1 MLILAALAMAATL
14 VLALLL
20 LAGSGEEGSR
30 GPGQPEGPAARPVE
44 ETAAPTRAAPEGP
57 PPDAVLPVTPQLVAD
72 EVTETTRALRR
83 AIDAWRPEGDPLRER
98 PPEDLVLLAM
108 HQQRLAFAMAGAE
121 RLGDATLAL
130 LPADVREE
138 ATDTVAARRALADIP
153 KGDPDDDGDEDEPA
167 PPPIR
172 TGPPEPPDL
181 LREHYDAAAER
192 FGVRWELLAA
202 VNFVESGFG
211 RLRNSSVAGAQGPM
225 QFIPTTWGAYGMG
238 GDIDDPG
245 DAVLGA
251 ANYLSAS
258 GAPEDQEGALFA
270 YNRSTS
276 YGEAVSRHAEAIDR
290 DPRHFY
296 ALYAWQVYVAGPDGT
311 RRITGPGL

>member
-1 MLILAALAMAATL
+1 MLILAALATV

-20 LAGSGEEGSR
+20 LSGGGEEGSGAA
-30 GPGQPEGPAARPVE
+30 GPL
-44 ETAAPTRAAPEGP
+44 AAPDEEPARAAPSQPP
-57 PPDAVLPVTPQLVAD
+57 PPDAVLPVTPQLVAG
-72 EVTETTRALRR
+72 EVTRTTRSLRQ
-83 AIDAWRPEGDPLRER
+83 AIDAWTAEGDPLRER

-108 HQQRLAFAMAGAE
+108 HQQRLAFAMNGAQ

-130 LPADVREE
+130 LPADVRDEV
-138 ATDTVAARRALADIP
+138 ADTVAARRALVDIP
-153 KGDPDDDGDEDEPA
+153 KGDPDDDGDEPE

-172 TGPPEPPDL
+172 TGPPQPPDL
-181 LREHYDAAAER
+181 LREHYERAQER
-192 FGVRWELLAA
+192 FDVRWELLAA

-211 RLRNSSVAGAQGPM
+211 HLRNSSVAGAQGPM
-225 QFIPTTWGAYGMG
+225 QFIPATWEAYGMG
-238 GDIDDPG
+238 GDIDDPR

-251 ANYLSAS
+251 ANYLSDS

-276 YGEAVSRHAEAIDR
+276 YVEAVSRHAGAIDR

-311 RRITGPGL
+311 KRITGPGL

>member
-1 MLILAALAMAATL
+1 VLILATLVIVATVALAL
-14 VLALLL
+14 VV
-20 LAGSGEEGSR
+20 GGGGGGGGGEGE
-30 GPGQPEGPAARPVE
+30 PAAQP
-44 ETAAPTRAAPEGP
+44 AAPAGPP
-57 PPDAVLPVTPQLVAD
+57 PPDAVLPVTPKSVAA
-72 EVTETTRALRR
+72 EVTQTTRALRR
-83 AIDAWRPEGDPLRER
+83 AIDAWTARGDPLRER

-108 HQQRLAFAMAGAE
+108 HQQRLVFAMA
-121 RLGDATLAL
+121 RVQRTGDAALTL
-130 LPADVREE
+130 LPADVRGEV
-138 ATDTVAARRALADIP
+138 ADTVAARRALADIP
-153 KGDPDDDGDEDEPA
+153 KGDPDDDGDEPE

-172 TGPPEPPDL
+172 TGPPQPPDL

-192 FGVRWELLAA
+192 FDVRWELLAA

-225 QFIPTTWGAYGMG
+225 QFIPATWEAYGMG
-238 GDIDDPG
+238 GDIDDPR
-245 DAVLGA
+245 DAVMGA

-296 ALYAWQVYVAGPDGT
+296 ALYSWQVYVEGPQGA

>member
-1 MLILAALAMAATL
+1 
-14 VLALLL
+14 
-20 LAGSGEEGSR
+20 
-30 GPGQPEGPAARPVE
+30 
-44 ETAAPTRAAPEGP
+44 
-57 PPDAVLPVTPQLVAD
+57 VTQ
-72 EVTETTRALRR
+72 TTRALRM
-83 AIDAWRPEGDPLRER
+83 AIDAWTAEGNPLRER
-98 PPEDLVLLAM
+98 PPENLVLLAM
-108 HQQRLAFAMAGAE
+108 HQQRLAFAMNGQP
-121 RLGDATLAL
+121 RLGDTTLAL
-130 LPADVREE
+130 LPADVRDE
-138 ATDTVAARRALADIP
+138 AADTVAARRALADIP
-153 KGDPDDDGDEDEPA
+153 KGDPDDDGGGDEPE

-192 FGVRWELLAA
+192 FDVRWELLAA
-202 VNFVESGFG
+202 VNLVESGFG

-225 QFIPTTWGAYGMG
+225 QFIPATWEAYGMG
-238 GDIDDPG
+238 GEIDDPR
-245 DAVLGA
+245 DAILGA

-276 YGEAVSRHAEAIDR
+276 YGEAVSRHAGAIDR

-311 RRITGPGL
+311 KRITGPGL

>member
-1 MLILAALAMAATL
+1 MLILAALAIAATV

-20 LAGSGEEGSR
+20 VAGGEEQGS
-30 GPGQPEGPAARPVE
+30 PAAAP
-44 ETAAPTRAAPEGP
+44 AAPTRPPGP
-57 PPDAVLPVTPQLVAD
+57 PSPDAVLPVTPQLVAD
-72 EVTETTRALRR
+72 EVALTTRALRR
-83 AIDAWRPEGDPLRER
+83 AIEVWTAKGDPLRER

-108 HQQRLAFAMAGAE
+108 HQQRLAFAMNGE
-121 RLGDATLAL
+121 RRLGDAALAL
-130 LPADVREE
+130 LPADVRDE
-138 ATDTVAARRALADIP
+138 ARDLVAARRALADIP
-153 KGDPDDDGDEDEPA
+153 KGDPAEDGDEPE

-192 FGVRWELLAA
+192 FDVRWELLAA

-225 QFIPTTWGAYGMG
+225 QFIPATWEAYGMG
-238 GDIDDPG
+238 GDIDDPR
-245 DAVLGA
+245 DAILGA

-296 ALYAWQVYVAGPDGT
+296 ALYAWQVYVAGPDGAK
-311 RRITGPGL
+311 RITGPGL

>member
-1 MLILAALAMAATL
+1 MA
-14 VLALLL
+14 
-20 LAGSGEEGSR
+20 
-30 GPGQPEGPAARPVE
+30 Q
-44 ETAAPTRAAPEGP
+44 
-57 PPDAVLPVTPQLVAD
+57 

-83 AIDAWRPEGDPLRER
+83 AIDAWTAAGDPVRER

-108 HQQRLAFAMAGAE
+108 HQQRLAFSMAGAE
-121 RLGDATLAL
+121 RLGDAALPL
-130 LPADVREE
+130 LPADVRAE
-138 ATDTVAARRALADIP
+138 AADTVAARRALADIP
-153 KGDPDDDGDEDEPA
+153 KGDADEDQQPT
-167 PPPIR
+167 IR
-172 TGPPEPPDL
+172 TGPPEPPGH
-181 LREHYDAAAER
+181 LRRHYERAEER

-225 QFIPTTWGAYGMG
+225 QFMPATWKAYGLG
-238 GDIDDPG
+238 GDIRDPR
-245 DAVLGA
+245 DAILGA

-258 GAPEDQEGALFA
+258 GAPDDEESALFA

-276 YGEAVSRHAEAIDR
+276 YVEAVRGHAEAIAR

-296 ALYAWQVYVAGPDGT
+296 ALYAWAVHVAGPDGA

>member
-1 MLILAALAMAATL
+1 MLILAALAMAATVML
-14 VLALLL
+14 VVLLV
-20 LAGSGEEGSR
+20 AGGEEEGSR
-30 GPGQPEGPAARPVE
+30 PAAP
-44 ETAAPTRAAPEGP
+44 AAPTRPPGP
-57 PPDAVLPVTPQLVAD
+57 PSPEAVLPVTPQLLAA
-72 EVTETTRALRR
+72 EVTQTTRALRM
-83 AIDAWRPEGDPLRER
+83 AIDAWTAEGNPLRER
-98 PPEDLVLLAM
+98 PPENLVLLAM
-108 HQQRLAFAMAGAE
+108 HQQRLAFAMNGQP
-121 RLGDATLAL
+121 RLGDTTLAL
-130 LPADVREE
+130 LPADVRDE
-138 ATDTVAARRALADIP
+138 AADTVAARRALADIP
-153 KGDPDDDGDEDEPA
+153 EGDPDDDGGGDEPE

-192 FGVRWELLAA
+192 FDVRWELLAA
-202 VNFVESGFG
+202 VNLVESGFG

-225 QFIPTTWGAYGMG
+225 QFIPATWEAYGMG
-238 GDIDDPG
+238 GEIDDPR
-245 DAVLGA
+245 DAILGA

-276 YGEAVSRHAEAIDR
+276 YGEAVSRHAGAIDR

-311 RRITGPGL
+311 KRITGPGL